1 MNSETMRG
9 MSAEE
14 LEGYANSMGFTL
26 KACKDK
32 DDKIALIS
40 RKRSRAV
47 EVCVLGLDLSIEVR
61 RYRNSKFADAI
72 NAEGRTSA
80 DLMEAFRG
88 LLGDS
93 QFEALLMACAED
105 DGEVDEDALAYA
117 FARILKSDELKNY

>member
-1 MNSETMRG
+1 MMA

-14 LEGYANSMGFTL
+14 LEGYANAMGFTL

-32 DDKIALIS
+32 ADKVALIE

-47 EVCVLGLDLSIEVR
+47 TVPVLGLDLSIEVR
-61 RYRNSKFADAI
+61 RFRSSKFGDAI
-72 NAEGRTSA
+72 GKAGRTSA

-88 LLGDS
+88 LLGDG
-93 QFEALLMACAED
+93 QFEALLAACAED

-117 FARILKSDELKNY
+117 FNVILRSEELKNY